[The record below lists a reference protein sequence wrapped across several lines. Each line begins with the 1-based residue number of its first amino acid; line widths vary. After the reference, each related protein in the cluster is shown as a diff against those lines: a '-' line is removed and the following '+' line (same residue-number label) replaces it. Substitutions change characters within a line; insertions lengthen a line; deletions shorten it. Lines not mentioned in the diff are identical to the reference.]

1 MRAILMALFLATAL
15 TAGDDVP
22 GWVREAAA
30 RQAPAYPSKVTTV
43 TLLEDVT
50 LTIGPDGR
58 QTTHEIGAVKVL
70 QRGRKNMGAY
80 CFYNPKTGKVREFK
94 AWLLPV
100 SGNPVAFGKNAVL
113 DQDLS
118 TKYEYDEERVKAI
131 QPGGDLAPGSVFAW
145 EILDEEKTVFT
156 GDEHSFQ
163 DADPVLVS
171 RYTLSLPAGWVAS
184 GIVFNHEPA
193 QPQVSGT
200 TYTWELRNL
209 PWIEPEEH
217 SPGYRSLAPR
227 LGVNYYPE
235 DAVRPGLM
243 PVRKWRDVSV
253 WQAALM
259 DPAAAVTDAIRA
271 KAIELT
277 HGAPTE
283 IDKIRA
289 VAAFVQKTNYVAV
302 EINLA
307 RGGGYVPHS
316 ADQVLARNYGDCKD
330 KATLMR
336 ALLKA
341 TGIDSYPVGIYQGDR
356 QFVRPEWPS
365 PAQFN
370 HAIIAIRVSPETKLP
385 TIVEQP
391 VLGRLLIF
399 DPTDPVTPVGN
410 LPEQEQGSYALVV
423 AGADGDLI
431 TMPLLP
437 AEQNRIES
445 SADAQLN
452 SDGSLSARIERRYY
466 GQQGS
471 AVRYLTTFED
481 RDELKRRFEE
491 GLSYRLG
498 ALSLDRIVPSDH
510 PGDDQFQLNMDV
522 TVKQFGQML
531 QGRLLMVAPGTLGRR
546 SEYAFP
552 AKTRTEPVR
561 LNAEA
566 FRDSVSIAAP
576 PNFKVD
582 ELPDAVQLT
591 SDYGSYKATW
601 KADGN
606 KILFEQSLD
615 VKNTI
620 APAAQYAQIRQFF
633 AHVDEAQNSAVVL
646 VRQ

>member
-1 MRAILMALFLATAL
+1 MRMIALALFLASAL
-15 TAGDDVP
+15 MAEDVP
-22 GWVREAAA
+22 DWVREVAA
-30 RQAPAYPSKVTTV
+30 QQSPGYPSKVGTV
-43 TLLEDVT
+43 TLLQDVT
-50 LTIGPDGR
+50 LTIGKDGR
-58 QTTHEIGAVKVL
+58 QTTHERGVEKIL
-70 QRGRKNMGAY
+70 QRGAGIPGAY
-80 CFYNPKTGKVREFK
+80 CFYDPRSGKVHEFK
-94 AWLLPV
+94 AWLVPA
-100 SGNPVAFGKNAVL
+100 SGKPTVFGKNAVL

-118 TKYEYDEERVKAI
+118 NKYEYDEERVKVI
-131 QPGGDLAPGSVFAW
+131 EPGGNLAPGSVFAW
-145 EILDEEKTVFT
+145 EIVDEEKTVFT

-163 DADPVLVS
+163 GADPVLLS

-184 GIVFNHEPA
+184 GTVFNHEPV
-193 QPQVSGT
+193 QPQVIGT

-217 SPGYRSLAPR
+217 SPEFHSLAPR

-235 DAVRPGLM
+235 DTVRLGLM

-253 WQAALM
+253 WQASLM

-277 HGAPTE
+277 RGAVTE
-283 IDKIRA
+283 LDKIRA
-289 VAAFVQKTNYVAV
+289 IGAFVQKTSYVVV

-307 RGGGYVPHS
+307 RGGGYAPHS
-316 ADQVLARNYGDCKD
+316 AGQVLERNYGDCKD

-341 TGIDSYPVGIYQGDR
+341 AGIDSYPVGIYQGDR

-385 TIVEQP
+385 TVMEYP

-423 AGADGDLI
+423 AGSDGDLV

-437 AEQNRIES
+437 ADQNRIES
-445 SADAQLN
+445 SADAQLKP
-452 SDGSLSARIERRYY
+452 DGSLSARIERRYY

-481 RDELKRRFEE
+481 RDELKRQFEE

-498 ALSLDRIVPSDH
+498 GLSLDRIVPSDH
-510 PGDDQFQLNMDV
+510 LGDDQLQLNMDV

-531 QGRLLMVAPGTLGRR
+531 QGRVLMVSPGTLGRR
-546 SEYAFP
+546 SEYTFP
-552 AKTRTEPVR
+552 AKLRTEPVR

-566 FRDSVSIAAP
+566 FRDSVTIEAP

-582 ELPDAVQLT
+582 ELPDPVQLT
-591 SDYGSYKATW
+591 SAYGSYKATW
-601 KADGN
+601 KVEGN
-606 KILFEQSLD
+606 EILFEQSLE

-620 APAAQYAQIRQFF
+620 APAADYAKIRQFF
-633 AHVDEAQNSAVVL
+633 EHVDEAQNSAVVL
-646 VRQ
+646 VKQ